1 MLTIHGWI
9 LVFRRKRKR
18 TIKNIDDEQEI
29 KDRFYK
35 DLSFG
40 TGGIRGI
47 VGLGTNRINKYT
59 IAKATEGLSNYLIHN
74 FKEKAI
80 SVAIAYDCRNDSLD
94 FAKKLVKYYVHMV

>member
-1 MLTIHGWI
+1 MDEFLF
-9 LVFRRKRKR
+9 FRRKRKR

-59 IAKATEGLSNYLIHN
+59 IAKLQKGYQI
-74 FKEKAI
+74 I
-80 SVAIAYDCRNDSLD
+80 
-94 FAKKLVKYYVHMV
+94 